1 MNGEWSEKYMLMKFS
16 KMHGLGNDFV
26 VIDAVTQNVRVSRA
40 MVKRIAD
47 RHTGVGCDQVLVIEP
62 PNDHNV
68 DFNYRIFNQDGAE
81 VEQCGNGA
89 RCLARFIRDKK
100 LSGKPEIHVKTM
112 NRVISLKINR
122 DNSVSVN
129 MGVPLLEPSKIPII
143 AEARDLSYVIDLEDQ
158 SVEVSAVSMG
168 NPHAIVFVDD
178 TDTAPVKDMGSQLES
193 HGRFPK
199 KVNVGFAQVLNRN
212 HLKLRVYERGVG
224 ETKACGSGACA
235 AAVAAIQQS
244 LVDSPVTVELQ
255 GGSLSIDWSGEGQ
268 SLMMSGPA
276 VTSFHGRIK
285 I

>member
-1 MNGEWSEKYMLMKFS
+1 MLMKFS

-26 VIDAVTQNVRVSRA
+26 VIDAVTQNVRVSRT

-224 ETKACGSGACA
+224 ETQACGSGACA

-255 GGSLSIDWSGEGQ
+255 GGDLSIDWSGEGQ

>member
-1 MNGEWSEKYMLMKFS
+1 MLMKFS

-26 VIDAVTQNVRVSRA
+26 VIDAVTQNVRVSRT

-224 ETKACGSGACA
+224 ETQACGSGACA

-255 GGSLSIDWSGEGQ
+255 GGNLSIDWSGEGQ

>member
-1 MNGEWSEKYMLMKFS
+1 MLMKFS

-26 VIDAVTQNVRVSRA
+26 VIDAVTQNVRISRA

-47 RHTGVGCDQVLVIEP
+47 RHTGVGCDQVLVLEP

-100 LSGKPEIHVKTM
+100 LSGKPEINVKTM

-129 MGVPLLEPSKIPII
+129 MGIPLLEPSKIPII
-143 AEARDLSYVIDLEDQ
+143 ADARDLSYVIDLEDQ

-178 TDTAPVKDMGSQLES
+178 TDMAPVKDMGSQLECHS
-193 HGRFPK
+193 RFPK
-199 KVNVGFAQVLNRN
+199 KVNVGFAQVVDRN

-224 ETKACGSGACA
+224 ETRACGSGACA

-255 GGSLSIDWSGEGQ
+255 GGNLSIDWSGEGQ

>member
-1 MNGEWSEKYMLMKFS
+1 MLMKFS
-16 KMHGLGNDFV
+16 KMHGLGNDFI
-26 VIDAVTQNVRVSRA
+26 VIDAVTQNVRISRA

-47 RHTGVGCDQVLVIEP
+47 RHTGVGCDQVLVLEP

-89 RCLARFIRDKK
+89 RCLARFIRDQK
-100 LSGKPEIHVKTM
+100 LSGKPEINVKTM

-129 MGVPLLEPSKIPII
+129 MGIPLLEPSKIPIL
-143 AEARDLSYVIDLEDQ
+143 ADARDLSYVIDLEDQ

>member
-1 MNGEWSEKYMLMKFS
+1 
-16 KMHGLGNDFV
+16 
-26 VIDAVTQNVRVSRA
+26 

-47 RHTGVGCDQVLVIEP
+47 RHTGVGCDQVLVLEP

-224 ETKACGSGACA
+224 ETQACGSGACA

-255 GGSLSIDWSGEGQ
+255 GGNLSIDWSGEGQ